1 MLRPLRKMEDLL
13 IKKLLF
19 IVIACLS
26 SLPAFGSTLTCLTNL
41 SGQCATL
48 AADISVT
55 GNGAN
60 LTIAN
65 IGPLTSGIDAI
76 YFDTTGAPGITG
88 IVIGSSV
95 GTVSFS
101 SGANPANLPNGGVA
115 LPPFV
120 SSFAIQADGG
130 TGPRIGI
137 GESLTV
143 SATGGNLG
151 TLFESGA
158 VRIGLHVQSVGTSAV
173 SESLVA
179 TNSPLTAA

>member
-26 SLPAFGSTLTCLTNL
+26 SVPAFGSTLSCLTNN

-48 AADISVT
+48 GADISLT

-65 IGPLTSGIDAI
+65 IGPLTSNIDAI

-95 GTVSFS
+95 GNVSFS
-101 SGANPANLPNGGVA
+101 NGGNPANFPNGGA
-115 LPPFV
+115 ASPAFV
-120 SSFAIQADGG
+120 SSFVIQAGNG
-130 TGPRIGI
+130 NGSRIGI
-137 GESLTV
+137 
-143 SATGGNLG
+143 
-151 TLFESGA
+151 
-158 VRIGLHVQSVGTSAV
+158 
-173 SESLVA
+173 
-179 TNSPLTAA
+179 